1 MRHPKWPTYA
11 CLLFKN
17 SKIVIKKKWLS
28 IITLLK
34 KQNKNFQKF
43 TCFYKGWK
51 YYFLSFRRPDFP
63 STHNRIHVCMLHL
76 QLLFYRFRIC
86 LEESCRE
93 WPWHCAWVNQQTCTW
108 LMSRLLTWIQ
118 NSVCMQPRSSNGMEV
133 LKSSFLDALHL
144 HFLWQIN
151 ICWVCKAI
159 LRTFVLNIFIPCQMI
174 IYIESILKLFKS
186 SEGYI

>member
-133 LKSSFLDALHL
+133 LKCSFLDALHYI
-144 HFLWQIN
+144 FYDRYI
-151 ICWVCKAI
+151 
-159 LRTFVLNIFIPCQMI
+159 FVGFV
-174 IYIESILKLFKS
+174 KLF
-186 SEGYI
+186 